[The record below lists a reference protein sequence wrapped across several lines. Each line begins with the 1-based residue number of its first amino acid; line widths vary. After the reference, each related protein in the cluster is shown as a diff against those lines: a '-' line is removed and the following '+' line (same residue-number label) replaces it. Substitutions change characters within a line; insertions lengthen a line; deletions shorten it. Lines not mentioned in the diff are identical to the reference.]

1 LVGVAVNVTEPPPH
15 IEVVFDTI
23 DTDGVTV
30 VVVIVIELLVAING
44 FAQGSLLFI
53 TTVTTS
59 PLLSVELVKVEA
71 VCPTT
76 FTPFIFHW

>member
-1 LVGVAVNVTEPPPH
+1 MVGVAVNVTEPPLH
-15 IEVVFDTI
+15 IDVVFDTI

-71 VCPTT
+71 VCPLT
-76 FTPFIFHW
+76 FAPFIFH